1 MARHGALIA
10 AALTAAALAA
20 SPSHARADELPR
32 GRLGVVTGVRNA
44 TDGLATDFGLGF
56 VFGFDAAW
64 ELVPRDRWGIGVHW
78 AVLFTRFDLFGYGV
92 DPASVTGSLNLV
104 ELDAGLRT
112 RFAPLP
118 GGDRSLFVTAGAA
131 ALRTNI
137 RIGGDDDR
145 SQVGAYVGMGL
156 EMRIAG
162 SLLGSFEIR
171 HSFVHTPDTITAM
184 FGFALGG

>member
-1 MARHGALIA
+1 MARHGALFA
-10 AALTAAALAA
+10 AALTAGVMA
-20 SPSHARADELPR
+20 SPAVARGDELPR

-44 TDGLATDFGLGF
+44 TDGLATDFGLGA

-137 RIGGDDDR
+137 RIAGDSDR